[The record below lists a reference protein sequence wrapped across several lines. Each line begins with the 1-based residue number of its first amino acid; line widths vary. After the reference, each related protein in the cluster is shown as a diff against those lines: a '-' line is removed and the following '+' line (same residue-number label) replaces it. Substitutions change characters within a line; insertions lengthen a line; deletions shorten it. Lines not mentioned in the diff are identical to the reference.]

1 MKVSDFVSLYIFHH
15 SHPVFIC
22 MNSPHTFHHHFR
34 LCNLFLSNFPSYFIY
49 CRKINQFSGCCMIST
64 DKSLFKMLGSAWEE
78 MEWIT
83 SFLADEQ
90 YLFSRYLLCIS
101 SLKLLF
107 FPSGFVSA
115 VNDYVFLLQ
124 LLFSII
130 ASLLLFIWYLMFFCP
145 WWFFQCK
152 SFSSAPIFRIS
163 EKLIQVVG
171 EVIAVF

>member
-1 MKVSDFVSLYIFHH
+1 MKVSDFISLYIFHH

-22 MNSPHTFHHHFR
+22 TNSPHTFHHHFR

-64 DKSLFKMLGSAWEE
+64 EISFFKCLGVRGRRWSESL
-78 MEWIT
+78 

-107 FPSGFVSA
+107 FSSGFVSA
-115 VNDYVFLLQ
+115 VNDYVFLLR

-145 WWFFQCK
+145 
-152 SFSSAPIFRIS
+152 
-163 EKLIQVVG
+163 
-171 EVIAVF
+171 